1 MAVNSI
7 RQDEEQLHVS
17 KLSMMKRLFA
27 YLLSYKKDLA
37 LVAAIMAVTLTIS
50 MTWPLLM
57 ELAVTL

>member
-37 LVAAIMAVTLTIS
+37 LVAAKIGRAHV
-50 MTWPLLM
+50 
-57 ELAVTL
+57 